1 MERPTAAHPLLI
13 LAMDQRDSF
22 AKLFGTEEGEASTE
36 QVEQMRAAKTLI
48 YRGVAAV
55 ADQVEGA
62 QIGVLVDEEYGPAVL
77 EQAHADGRVLA
88 YPVEKS
94 GQHLFDLEYGDQTS
108 AHVRRWH
115 PDYVK
120 VLVRMNPSD
129 DAGETQDQLTR
140 LARLSGS
147 LRDAGLPF
155 LFELLVPATDAQL
168 ASVGGDSTAYDRD
181 VRPGLAVQ
189 VMEAVQDAGV
199 EPTLWKIEGLETS
212 EAARQIV
219 AGARTGGRDADCIV
233 LGRDAP
239 RATLDHWLQVA
250 AGTDGFVGFAIG
262 RSIWKEALQQYL
274 TDHDEAT
281 FLATV
286 GANYLHYVRTY
297 LSARPALSGDGPA

>member
-1 MERPTAAHPLLI
+1 MGRMERPTATTPLLI

-22 AKLFGTEEGEASTE
+22 AKLFGTEEDEATPA

-48 YRGVAAV
+48 YRGVSGV

-62 QIGVLVDEEYGPAVL
+62 QIGVLTDEEYGPAVL
-77 EQAHADGRVLA
+77 AQAHADGRVLA

-94 GQHLFDLEYGDQTS
+94 GQQLFDLEYGDATPE
-108 AHVRRWH
+108 HIERWD

-120 VLVRMNPSD
+120 VLVRMNPTD
-129 DAGETQDQLTR
+129 DPADTEGQLDKLT
-140 LARLSGS
+140 ALSGALHAS
-147 LRDAGLPF
+147 DRPF
-155 LFELLVPATDAQL
+155 LLELLVPASEAQL
-168 ASVGGDSTAYDRD
+168 ASVGDDSTAYDRD

-189 VMEAVQDAGV
+189 VMEAVQGAGV

-219 AGARTGGRDADCIV
+219 AGARAGGRDADCIV

-239 RATLDHWLQVA
+239 QDTLDHWLQVA

-262 RSIWKEALQQYL
+262 RSIWKEPLEQYL

-281 FLATV
+281 FLETV
-286 GANYLHYVRTY
+286 GRNYLHYVRTY
-297 LSARPALSGDGPA
+297 LAAR

>member
-1 MERPTAAHPLLI
+1 MERPTTARPLLI

-22 AKLFGTEEGEASTE
+22 AKLFGTEEADATPT
-36 QVEQMRAAKTLI
+36 QIEQMRAAKTLI
-48 YRGVAAV
+48 YRGVARV

-62 QIGVLVDEEYGPAVL
+62 QIGVLTDEEYGPAVL

-94 GQHLFDLEYGDQTS
+94 GQKLFDLEYGDETPQ
-108 AHVRRWH
+108 HIERWD

-120 VLVRMNPSD
+120 VLVRMNPAD
-129 DAGETQDQLTR
+129 DAGDTTDQLDK
-140 LARLSGS
+140 LAALSTS
-147 LRDAGLPF
+147 LHDSGLPF
-155 LFELLVPATDAQL
+155 LLELLVPASDAQL
-168 ASVGGDSTAYDRD
+168 ASVGSDSTAYDRD

-189 VMEAVQDAGV
+189 VMEAVQGAGV

-219 AGARTGGRDADCIV
+219 AGARAGGRDADCIV

-239 RATLDHWLQVA
+239 QETLDHWLQVA

-262 RSIWKEALQQYL
+262 RSIWKEPLQQYL
-274 TDHDEAT
+274 ADGDEAT
-281 FLATV
+281 FLETV
-286 GANYLHYVRTY
+286 GENYLHFVRTY
-297 LSARPALSGDGPA
+297 LAAR